1 MPQSAQNIDAAF
13 QRDIDEI
20 ALKAIAA
27 FGLTF
32 DQTAPPN
39 GGLNDPLLRW
49 VDFTTRYIPMIPRQ
63 IQTSNKF
70 PLRLPAEV
78 EVGLHRI
85 EHLLIHGGDVN
96 PYQSK
101 GLTLFNDTSGT
112 KEQKRTDGLWADWGM
127 HHLHLPLD
135 PVMPGQSYSGRSD
148 WLLFLMISKSTVL
161 FIDVKEHSEKNLF
174 SQRDLVE
181 TYIRSWPNS
190 AEQFRLKDVAG
201 LARATP
207 FTDVEHKELRIG
219 GVNTSLEVDGKV
231 YFAPGMGITTA
242 VTSTRVGM
250 LCDRI
255 HAYTSL
261 VAKQVG
267 RPEWLLQKKVRE
279 SGVVSPEFQLA
290 MLVTGDLGIHE
301 KTSNECWQIPRRH
314 LTLSDEFFSVW
325 HNAVMPRWAGPK
337 VAQYWAANP

>member
-1 MPQSAQNIDAAF
+1 
-13 QRDIDEI
+13 
-20 ALKAIAA
+20 
-27 FGLTF
+27 
-32 DQTAPPN
+32 
-39 GGLNDPLLRW
+39 
-49 VDFTTRYIPMIPRQ
+49 
-63 IQTSNKF
+63 
-70 PLRLPAEV
+70 
-78 EVGLHRI
+78 
-85 EHLLIHGGDVN
+85 
-96 PYQSK
+96 
-101 GLTLFNDTSGT
+101 
-112 KEQKRTDGLWADWGM
+112 
-127 HHLHLPLD
+127 
-135 PVMPGQSYSGRSD
+135 
-148 WLLFLMISKSTVL
+148 MISKSTVL